1 MAKEFEAGEMIE
13 EEAGLEEILLVKTK
27 KPELEEPED
36 LALSGLLAELG
47 SSSDAIVRVYE
58 STGQGRRLEYLFECA
73 PEEFSF
79 DKLRDEY
86 GGGDFRI
93 HVRRPGMRGLLA
105 NRLISIKRTKKP
117 EIGIQF
123 PINQITPEQISDAVT
138 KGLTE
143 ALSRLIPL
151 LQPQAKA
158 IDPTELEDRFMQ
170 RMVTMKELFTQ
181 PSGGMGNIELFIKG
195 LEMAKDFGHVPVGDA
210 GLPDLLI
217 EAVRT
222 FGKPLADIVSK
233 QAAMPQAVGQVVAPR
248 MLTPV
253 PVGVNAIKAGEK
265 VAIEDNE
272 LGPLLP
278 YVNFLLV
285 QAGHERDP
293 EIYANLF
300 LDQVEISVAEKYIN
314 RADLLESIIKIKPEA
329 EQYRAWL
336 SEFLTLARELLEEER
351 KGLTAEEGAAKLASP
366 EGVPEDAAR
375 EPASGAGAGKR
386 GPAGDPD
393 ADTER

>member
-13 EEAGLEEILLVKTK
+13 EEAGSEEILLVKPK
-27 KPELEEPED
+27 KVELDEPED

-93 HVRRPGMRGLLA
+93 HVRRPGVRGLLA

-117 EIGIQF
+117 EMGPQF
-123 PINQITPEQISDAVT
+123 PVNQITPEQITDAINR
-138 KGLTE
+138 GLSE

-151 LQPQAKA
+151 LQPQSKP

-181 PSGGMGNIELFIKG
+181 PSGGMGNIDLFIKG

-233 QAAMPQAVGQVVAPR
+233 QAAMPQAAPQVVGPR
-248 MLTPV
+248 MLTPAPTV
-253 PVGVNAIKAGEK
+253 KAGEK

-272 LGPLLP
+272 LGPILP
-278 YVNFLLV
+278 YVTFLLV
-285 QAGHERDP
+285 QAGRERDP

-300 LDQVEISVAEKYIN
+300 LDQVDISVAEKYIN
-314 RADLLESIIKIKPEA
+314 RADLLESIIKIRPEA
-329 EQYRAWL
+329 EQHRAWL

-351 KGLTAEEGAAKLASP
+351 KGLTTEEAAATLASP
-366 EGVPEDAAR
+366 EGVPGNANI

-393 ADTER
+393 ADSER